1 MNKVQKKTNEDKI
14 HELEIK
20 EKETELRWAQEV
32 GVDFGRNFTRGLPH
46 NWNATHHDNSAVE
59 EFSLSND
66 EETESSGATVATS
79 SVVVITGLILGASC
93 IMMSKKRN
101 DEMKIE
107 DHQTSLI
114 GGEN

>member
-1 MNKVQKKTNEDKI
+1 MMNKVTKKSNEHKI
-14 HELEIK
+14 HELEIE

-32 GVDFGRNFTRGLPH
+32 DVDFGRNFTRGLPH
-46 NWNATHHDNSAVE
+46 NWNTTNSAVE

-79 SVVVITGLILGASC
+79 SAVVITGLILGASC
-93 IMMSKKRN
+93 FMMSKKRN